1 MADTKPQEQT
11 VAEAVSP
18 ITSELSEQILAQQ
31 KEYGQYVAAQQIF
44 TPHGALA
51 YNRGDA
57 VPVSNVERHQYDKLN
72 WVVKT
77 GTKAHQEILA
87 ELNG

>member
-1 MADTKPQEQT
+1 MAEKPQEPT

-18 ITSELSEQILAQQ
+18 ITSELSGQILAQQ

-51 YNRGDA
+51 YNPGDA
-57 VPVSNVERHQYDKLN
+57 VPVSNVERHQYDKLG

-77 GTKAHQEILA
+77 GSKEHK
-87 ELNG
+87 ELLDA